1 MHRIRAAADRGFVER
16 DGIARRAAFTS
27 ADHHVP
33 DWPGFGVL
41 RVANED
47 VLAPG
52 TAYAPQR
59 RANMELLTLV
69 LDGALRVQAGDD
81 AQLLAPGTLHWIG
94 AGHGIE
100 HVAANASSAEPVH
113 LLQFWLQPSRVN
125 AVAAGG
131 VRRADAIPGRWTLL
145 AAAGSDVDGALAIRA
160 DARVSIAGLQ
170 AGAPLAFDLRA
181 GRTAWLQVVRG
192 AAVIDGAT
200 LSAGDALAVG
210 RPARTLDLAATGAAG
225 ATVLLFDLPG

>member
-1 MHRIRAAADRGFVER
+1 MHRIRAAADRGCVER
-16 DGIARRAAFTS
+16 DGIARRAAFTT

-52 TAYAPQR
+52 AAYAPQR
-59 RANMELLTLV
+59 RANMELLTFLIE
-69 LDGALRVQAGDD
+69 GELRVQAGDD
-81 AQLLAPGTLHWIG
+81 VHPLAPGALHWIG

-100 HVAANASSAEPVH
+100 HIAANASASATAR

-125 AVAAGG
+125 AVAASG
-131 VRRADAIPGRWTLL
+131 VRRADAMPGRWTLL
-145 AAAGSDVDGALAIRA
+145 AAAGGDADGALPIRA
-160 DARVSIAGLQ
+160 DARVSIAGLD
-170 AGAPLAFDLRA
+170 AGTSLAFDLPVA
-181 GRTAWLQVVRG
+181 RTAWLQVVRG

-200 LSAGDALAVG
+200 LSVGDALAVDG
-210 RPARTLDLAATGAAG
+210 PARTLDLAATDAAG